1 MKQLNTNEYEELLNK
16 LKENTLCIKFEVD
29 NLLSNS
35 CCEYHRAIFGIASN
49 PKKRKEWQEKVEIAN
64 KVKNELEQAIELLS
78 TAIRIDE
85 SLPEENPD
93 EYLSREYFNSSAK
106 MFLDSLN

>member
-1 MKQLNTNEYEELLNK
+1 MKQLEKKDYEELLNK
-16 LKENTLCIKFEVD
+16 LKENSLSIKFEVD

-35 CCEYHRAIFGIASN
+35 CCEYHRAMFGIASN

-93 EYLSREYFNSSAK
+93 EYLSREYFNSRAK

>member
-16 LKENTLCIKFEVD
+16 LKENTLSIKLEVD

-35 CCEYHRAIFGIASN
+35 CCEYHRAMFGIASN

-64 KVKNELEQAIELLS
+64 KVKKELEQAIELLS

-85 SLPEENPD
+85 SLPEKNPD
-93 EYLSREYFNSSAK
+93 EYLDREYFYSRAK
-106 MFLDSLN
+106 MFTEYLN